1 MRLLLDTQIALW
13 WLTASPRLARSA
25 RDLVG
30 RAFCVL
36 SVASIWEVTLKHR
49 IGKLAVA
56 PEPFRDGMR
65 EAGAL
70 ILSITDVHVL
80 GSAALEAAHPDPF
93 DRLLV
98 AVAKAERL
106 TLLTADDALIELAGT
121 MPGLPI
127 QGV

>member
-1 MRLLLDTQIALW
+1 
-13 WLTASPRLARSA
+13 
-25 RDLVG
+25 VG
-30 RAFCVL
+30 TSFCVL

-49 IGKLAVA
+49 AGKLAVA

-80 GSAALEAAHPDPF
+80 GTAALEAAHRDPF

-98 AVAKAERL
+98 SVAQAERL
-106 TLLTADDALIELAGT
+106 TLLTADEALIKLAGAV
-121 MPGLPI
+121 PGLSVK
-127 QGV
+127 GV

>member
-13 WLTASPRLARSA
+13 WLTASPRLTSAA

-30 RAFCVL
+30 TSFSVV
-36 SVASIWEVTLKHR
+36 SVASIWEVALKHR
-49 IGKLAVA
+49 IGRLAVA

-70 ILSITDVHVL
+70 ILSLTDVHIL
-80 GSAALEAAHPDPF
+80 GTSELEAAHRDPF

-98 AVAKAERL
+98 SVALAERL
-106 TLLTADDALIELAGT
+106 TLLTADESLIELAGA

-127 QGV
+127 KGV